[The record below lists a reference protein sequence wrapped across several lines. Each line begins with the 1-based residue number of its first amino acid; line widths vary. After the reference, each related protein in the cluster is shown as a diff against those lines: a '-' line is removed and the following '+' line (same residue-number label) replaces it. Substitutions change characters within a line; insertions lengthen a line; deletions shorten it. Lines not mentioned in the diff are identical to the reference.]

1 MNISKSKPTPS
12 TSSPSSSSPLLLH
25 VEAPWFD
32 LIKSGKKTIE
42 GRLNSSKHST
52 VTAGDIIWFAS
63 DKEKPF
69 PEMAF
74 EVKRVAP
81 YATFRELLQGEDLA
95 KVLPQIETV
104 EMGVT
109 VYEKYYSFERQQEIG
124 VLAIEIGPIEDVK
137 VSFSSVLFYLY
148 ISLTFPSYRYIN
160 VR

>member
-1 MNISKSKPTPS
+1 
-12 TSSPSSSSPLLLH
+12 
-25 VEAPWFD
+25 
-32 LIKSGKKTIE
+32 
-42 GRLNSSKHST
+42 
-52 VTAGDIIWFAS
+52 
-63 DKEKPF
+63 
-69 PEMAF
+69 MAF